1 MPPSNFFNA
10 LGDQYVA
17 IHPLEAARAPRRAGV
32 RIVALREV
40 YSAQGANDYLLRP
53 RQCKDERINSRLI
66 SLGRHDRAALGE
78 QLFEIDAFGE
88 VMEELYEEHIKARLF

>member
-1 MPPSNFFNA
+1 
-10 LGDQYVA
+10 VA
-17 IHPLEAARAPRRAGV
+17 IHALEAARASRRAGV

-66 SLGRHDRAALGE
+66 SLGHDRAALGE